1 MNKKRYRALSILVTG
16 CMLVLVAQPAAAA
29 HEIVGAAKCKT
40 CHKSKTGDQWKIW
53 TESAH
58 AGAFVTLG
66 SPESWKIASERGL
79 GDPQQE
85 PACLKC
91 HATRASLGDGAIVS
105 EKGRYA
111 DSEGVGCEAC
121 HGPGSDYRPKK
132 IMVDPLAAR
141 RAGLITDLSA
151 EACMQCHNE
160 DSPTYR
166 PFDFEKRWAEIAHPV
181 PGTDTPPPASSKAYP
196 NLPANITFKA
206 SVGDVEFSHKK
217 HVSDLD
223 MECAE
228 CHHQIHAKAL
238 EAPHPDYMASSW
250 SNCQTCH
257 STGSATD
264 NEYYK
269 CSQCHLSDLENIAD
283 ETLSAKVVTH
293 KTCWKCHESGT
304 GPEASQGCV
313 TCHVKAQE

>member
-1 MNKKRYRALSILVTG
+1 MNSKRSMAFSILVTG
-16 CMLVLVAQPAAAA
+16 CLLIPAAQPAVAE
-29 HEIVGAAKCKT
+29 HEIVGAAKCKV

-58 AGAFVTLG
+58 AEAFVTLG

-91 HATRASLGDGAIVS
+91 HATRASLGDSAIVS

-121 HGPGSDYRPKK
+121 HGAGSDYRPRK
-132 IMVDPLAAR
+132 IMIDPKAAR
-141 RAGLITDLSA
+141 LAGLLTDLS
-151 EACMQCHNE
+151 EESCTRCHNE
-160 DSPTYR
+160 QSPTYKS
-166 PFDFEKRWAEIAHPV
+166 FDFEKRWGEIDHPV
-181 PGTDTPPPASSKAYP
+181 PAADDLGASTSHPDLPGT
-196 NLPANITFKA
+196 ITFTA
-206 SVGDVEFSHKK
+206 AVGDVEFSHKL
-217 HVSDLD
+217 HVVKQA

-228 CHHQIHAKAL
+228 CHHQIHAQAL
-238 EAPHPDYMASSW
+238 NTPHPNYLPSSW

-257 STGSATD
+257 NTASTT
-264 NEYYK
+264 EQIYYK
-269 CSQCHLSDLENIAD
+269 CSHCHLSDLDNIAD

-293 KTCWKCHESGT
+293 KTCWTCHESGT
-304 GPEASQGCV
+304 GPQASQGCIY
-313 TCHVKAQE
+313 CHLVEQE

>member
-1 MNKKRYRALSILVTG
+1 MNKKRFTAFSILVTG
-16 CMLVLVAQPAAAA
+16 CLLILVAQSAVAA
-29 HEIVGAAKCKT
+29 HEIVGAAKCKA

-58 AGAFVTLG
+58 AGAYLTLG

-132 IMVDPLAAR
+132 IMVDPKAAR

-151 EACMQCHNE
+151 EACMHCHNE
-160 DSPTYR
+160 ESPTYR
-166 PFDFEKRWAEIAHPV
+166 AFDLEKYWAEIAHPV
-181 PGTDTPPPASSKAYP
+181 PQADATIDETSADYP
-196 NLPANITFKA
+196 DLPAVINFNV
-206 SVGDVEFSHKK
+206 SVGDVEFSHKA
-217 HVSDLD
+217 HVVKLQV
-223 MECAE
+223 ECAE
-228 CHHQIHAKAL
+228 CHHQIHAQAL
-238 EAPHPDYMASSW
+238 HTPHPNFLSSSW
-250 SNCQTCH
+250 SNCQACH
-257 STGSATD
+257 NTNLEAGKA
-264 NEYYK
+264 YYK
-269 CSQCHLSDLENIAD
+269 CSQCHLSDLDNIAD

-304 GPEASQGCV
+304 GSTASQGCV
-313 TCHVKAQE
+313 YCHVKEGE